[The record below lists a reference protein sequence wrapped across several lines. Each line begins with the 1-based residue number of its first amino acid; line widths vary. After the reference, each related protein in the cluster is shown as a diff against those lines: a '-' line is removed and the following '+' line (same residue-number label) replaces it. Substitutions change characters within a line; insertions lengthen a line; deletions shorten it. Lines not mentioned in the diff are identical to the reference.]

1 MAITQHD
8 LSYYLN
14 AAGELARRVAENADR
29 IDEECQIPAEL
40 AAEMA
45 DRGFFRLLLPRRL
58 GGAELG
64 HPDFLRILEIFAAVD
79 GSTAW
84 TLNQNNVWSTNS
96 VRMVDQTAREIW
108 QDQRAVVSN
117 GPPTASAVAVPV
129 DGGYRL
135 SGRWFFSSGS
145 SHATWIGAL
154 APVRPSGLQ
163 TTGGE
168 SYRVLLLPRS
178 EVEFLP
184 GSWSVSGLRGTASFG
199 FEVHDGFV
207 PSHRTFEQNGESL
220 DSGPLYC
227 IPRTLLFASGFATVA
242 LGIARASL
250 GTAIDIAGTRAPARV
265 KGLLREQKTTQRL
278 VGEAEAILR
287 SARAFLQQSASSV
300 WESACQAQALTT
312 EQRVSLRLA
321 STHGI
326 RQAARVVDIAYGL
339 VGSGSI
345 FPTNPIHRRFQD
357 IHVITQH
364 IQGRPTHYE
373 TAGQLLL
380 GLEPEGNY

>member
-14 AAGELARRVAENADR
+14 TARELAERVAENADR
-29 IDEECQIPAEL
+29 IGRECQIPTEL

-45 DRGFFRLLLPRRL
+45 DKGFFRLLLPRRL
-58 GGAELG
+58 GGAELE
-64 HPDFLRILEIFAAVD
+64 HPDFLRILEIFAAAD

-96 VRMVDQTAREIW
+96 VRLSDKTAQEIW
-108 QDQRAVVSN
+108 SEQRTVVTN
-117 GPPTASAVAVPV
+117 GPPTSSAVAVPV
-129 DGGYRL
+129 EGGYKL

-154 APVRPSGLQ
+154 APVRP
-163 TTGGE
+163 TGKQPTDSE
-168 SYRVLLLPRS
+168 DYRVLLLPKS
-178 EVEFLP
+178 EVNFLP
-184 GSWSVSGLRGTASFG
+184 DTWEVSGLRGTASFG
-199 FEVHDGFV
+199 FEINDVFV
-207 PSHRTFEQNGESL
+207 PNDRTYEQNGDPL
-220 DSGPLYC
+220 NGGPLYC
-227 IPRTLLFASGFATVA
+227 IPRTLLFACGFSTVA

-250 GTAIDIAGTRAPARV
+250 TTAINLSSTRTPARV
-265 KGLLREQKTTQRL
+265 IGLMQEQKTTQRL
-278 VGEAEAILR
+278 IGEAEAILR
-287 SARAFLQQSASSV
+287 SARAFLQQSASAV
-300 WESACQAQALTT
+300 WQSACKTQTLST
-312 EQRVSLRLA
+312 EERVNLRLA

-326 RQAARVVDIAYGL
+326 RQAAQVVDIAYGL

-373 TAGQLLL
+373 TAGQFLL

>member
-1 MAITQHD
+1 MAITEHD

-14 AAGELARRVAENADR
+14 AAQELALRVAENGDR
-29 IDEECQIPAEL
+29 IDQECQIPPEL
-40 AAEMA
+40 AADMA
-45 DRGFFRLLLPRRL
+45 DEGFFRLLLPRRL
-58 GGAELG
+58 GGAELA
-64 HPDFLRILEIFAAVD
+64 HPDFLKILEIFAAAD

-84 TLNQNNVWSTNS
+84 ALNQNNVWSTNS

-108 QDQRAVVSN
+108 KDQRAVVTN

-129 DGGYRL
+129 EGGYKL

-154 APVRPSGLQ
+154 APVRPSGQ
-163 TTGGE
+163 QPTGSE
-168 SYRVLLLPRS
+168 SHRVLLLPKS
-178 EVEFLP
+178 EVDFLP
-184 GSWSVSGLRGTASFG
+184 GSWAVSGLRGTASFG
-199 FEVHDGFV
+199 FEVNDVFV
-207 PSHRTFEQNGESL
+207 PSDRTYEQNGGPL
-220 DSGPLYC
+220 DGGPLYC
-227 IPRTLLFASGFATVA
+227 IPRTLLFACGFSTVA

-250 GTAIDIAGTRAPARV
+250 VAAIDLTNTRTPARV
-265 KGLLREQKTTQRL
+265 KGLMQEQKTTQRL
-278 VGEAEAILR
+278 IGEAEAILG

-300 WESACQAQALTT
+300 WESACQTQNLTT
-312 EQRVSLRLA
+312 GQRVNLRLA

-326 RQAARVVDIAYGL
+326 RQAAQVVDIAYEL

-373 TAGQLLL
+373 TAGQFLL